1 MPVALR
7 EGPCRFF
14 FYSGDRDEP
23 RHVHVMRDNRVAKFW
38 LDPVR
43 IDRSGGLRRSEIRQV
58 QRIIQENQNA
68 LLEAWDFYFND

>member
-1 MPVALR
+1 MGIRMSNV
-7 EGPCRFF
+7 GGT
-14 FYSGDRDEP
+14 S

-43 IDRSGGLRRSEIRQV
+43 IERSGGLRRSEIRQV
-58 QRIIQENQNA
+58 QRIIKENQGV